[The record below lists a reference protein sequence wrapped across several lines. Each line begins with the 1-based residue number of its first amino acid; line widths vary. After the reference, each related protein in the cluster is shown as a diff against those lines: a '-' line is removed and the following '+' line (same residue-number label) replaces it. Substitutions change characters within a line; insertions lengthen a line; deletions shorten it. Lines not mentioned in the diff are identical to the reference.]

1 MASLWREEPRIIG
14 PIPGPRSAAWLE
26 RDHRVMSPSY
36 TRAYPLVVRRARGA
50 MIEDMDGNRFLDFT
64 AGIAVTNAGHSHPKV
79 VAAIRKQAG
88 RLVHMSGTDFYYTP
102 QVRLAER
109 LAAMAPGPE
118 PKRVFFTNSG
128 AEAIEAA
135 LKLARRHTGR
145 NRALAFMNAFHGRTY
160 GAMSLSGSKP
170 LQRRGFAPLV
180 PEIHHARYGD
190 LDSVHAI
197 LKTICPAEELA
208 AIFVEPIQGEGG
220 YIVPPAE
227 FLPGLRKLCD
237 EHRVLLVFDEVQSG
251 FGRTGKMFASE
262 HWGVAGDIVCLA
274 KGIANG
280 LPLGAIV
287 ARASVMDWP
296 SGSHAS
302 TFGGNPVACAAAL
315 AALRLIERKYRS
327 NAVRRGAELREGL
340 TALAHRFPFIK
351 EVRGHGLM
359 IGAEIQDPGG
369 QPGHRLR
376 DWLIDLAFHR
386 GLLLLP
392 CGPSTIRICPPLCLT
407 RRQVEIGLTLLD
419 AAMTAAVEELNRM
432 REELM
437 ESEER
442 TREIARELEKVAPG
456 GE

>member
-1 MASLWREEPRIIG
+1 
-14 PIPGPRSAAWLE
+14 
-26 RDHRVMSPSY
+26 
-36 TRAYPLVVRRARGA
+36 
-50 MIEDMDGNRFLDFT
+50 MIEDMDGNRFLDYT

-88 RLVHMSGTDFYYTP
+88 RLIHMSGTDFYYTP

-197 LKTICPAEELA
+197 LKTICPPEELA

-315 AALRLIERKYRS
+315 AALRLIERKYRA
-327 NAVRRGAELREGL
+327 NAVRRGGELTEGL
-340 TALAHRFPFIK
+340 TALAQRFPFIR
-351 EVRGHGLM
+351 EVRGKGLM
-359 IGAEIQDPGG
+359 IGVEIQGPDGEPN
-369 QPGHRLR
+369 PRLR
-376 DWLIDLAFHR
+376 DWIIDLAFHR

-392 CGPSTIRICPPLCLT
+392 CGPSTVRLCPPLCLT

-419 AAMTAAVEELNRM
+419 ASMTAAVEETNRLK
-432 REELM
+432 EELL
-437 ESEER
+437 ESQER
-442 TREIARELEKVAPG
+442 LKEGQGVK
-456 GE
+456 